1 VSCISFTSLSFL
13 ASAHDHLP
21 IARCLLFYYG
31 TCIVHRS
38 YWHPLSNLYI
48 VLHAACKW
56 SRYLLKILFRE
67 KPTFTKTPYQLHY
80 PYFSQPRCYLSPPRQ
95 LPQRS
100 FPQTINQAITI
111 QSTSEIS
118 SKMEDIKSSENLDM
132 DLSPPF
138 GSLTITSKLHLHFEA
153 RALFSPSP
161 SYT

>member
-56 SRYLLKILFRE
+56 SRYLLQILFRE

-80 PYFSQPRCYLSPPRQ
+80 PYFSQPMLPISPPPTPTTELSSNYKPGHYHPIHFGDLFKNGRYKVIRK
-95 LPQRS
+95 LGYGS
-100 FPQTINQAITI
+100 FATVWLAHDN
-111 QSTSEIS
+111 E
-118 SKMEDIKSSENLDM
+118 
-132 DLSPPF
+132 
-138 GSLTITSKLHLHFEA
+138 
-153 RALFSPSP
+153 
-161 SYT
+161 